1 MAFSRKD
8 DFCEEGRVHKPR
20 RPRESPLYRLVK
32 RHLEELLRVWPGR
45 FTRRHGP
52 LVERVLREFLRCG
65 HAPCGARVKNGCYRL
80 EVGSAAR
87 PGAFAEG

>member
-1 MAFSRKD
+1 VDFSRKD

-32 RHLEELLRVWPGR
+32 RHLQELLRVWPGR
-45 FTRRHGP
+45 FTGRQGP
-52 LVERVLREFLRCG
+52 LVEGVLREFLRCG
-65 HAPCGARVKNGCYRL
+65 HAPCGARVKNGYYRL
-80 EVGSAAR
+80 EVGSSAR